1 MMATGQ
7 IAATGAPRSAPQGI
21 DWKNAAVE
29 TVLNRTCALAL
40 LIVLAPLMLFIALR
54 ILREDGGPV
63 LFGHLRVGKDG
74 RLFECLKFR
83 TMARD
88 AEQRL
93 QRLLSEDPVA
103 RSEWERNFKLRDD
116 PRITTFGRFL
126 RRTSLDELPQLI
138 NVLRGEMNLVG
149 PRPVVVPEL
158 RKYGYAKFHY
168 LSVKP
173 GMTGLWQV
181 CGRHETTYPQRVRLD
196 RTYVERRSLTLDF
209 AILLRTVRVVLRQP
223 GV

>member
-1 MMATGQ
+1 MMATAQ
-7 IAATGAPRSAPQGI
+7 IAATGAQRSARQGI
-21 DWKNAAVE
+21 QWIRAAFD
-29 TVLNRTCALAL
+29 TVLNRSAALVL
-40 LIVLAPLMLFIALR
+40 LIVLAPLMLFIAWR

-63 LFGHLRVGKDG
+63 LFAHLRVGKDG
-74 RLFECLKFR
+74 TLFECLKFR

-88 AEQRL
+88 AELRL
-93 QRLLSEDPVA
+93 HRLLFEDPAA
-103 RSEWERNFKLRDD
+103 RAEWNRNFKLRDD
-116 PRITTFGRFL
+116 PRITPFGRFL
-126 RRTSLDELPQLI
+126 RRTSLDELPQLV

-149 PRPVVVPEL
+149 PRPVVVQEL

-181 CGRHETTYPQRVRLD
+181 SGRHETTYPQRVRLD

-209 AILLRTVRVVLRQP
+209 AILLRTLRVVLRQP